1 MLNVFGFNT
10 SSPTSIAN
18 GFSFSLLTGKIHGD
32 KIVPPSTKVYHLL
45 LFYQSS
51 FPDCDVQL
59 ACVLYSVYNY
69 QESHLFVGW
78 NFSKWV
84 S

>member
-1 MLNVFGFNT
+1 MLNLLGFNT
-10 SSPTSIAN
+10 SCPTSVAN
-18 GFSFSLLTGKIHGD
+18 CFSSSLFTGKIHRD
-32 KIVPPSTKVYHLL
+32 KIVPASTNVCHLL

-69 QESHLFVGW
+69 QASHLLVGW
-78 NFSKWV
+78 NFSKG
-84 S
+84 

>member
-1 MLNVFGFNT
+1 MG
-10 SSPTSIAN
+10 I
-18 GFSFSLLTGKIHGD
+18 